1 MASYKWFQ
9 SESFSEHMEIDQSLA
24 LKRDNIFDRLVLNI
38 ATFFFIMTVVMA
50 TVQVVV
56 RVFELPI
63 PGGAWWTVAVARYCL
78 IIGTFFGAAVAS
90 RNREHI
96 KMDILN
102 GYLEQNFPRLGIAVD
117 VFVQLVVIAFLG
129 VTVYAASLAMVQ
141 NRGELLL
148 DLPIPSSYLYGAIA
162 AGLAVTMIYEL
173 LHLTQIVN
181 LDKYT
186 TDFINEVKS

>member
-1 MASYKWFQ
+1 
-9 SESFSEHMEIDQSLA
+9 MEIDQSLA

-63 PGGAWWTVAVARYCL
+63 AGGAWWTVAVARYCL

-148 DLPIPSSYLYGAIA
+148 DIPIPSSYLYGAIA

-186 TDFINEVKS
+186 TDFINEVKN